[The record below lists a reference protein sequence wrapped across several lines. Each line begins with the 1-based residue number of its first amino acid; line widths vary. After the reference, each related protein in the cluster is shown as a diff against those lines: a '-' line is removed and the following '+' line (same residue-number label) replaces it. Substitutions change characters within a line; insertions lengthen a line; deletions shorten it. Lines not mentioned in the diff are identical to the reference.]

1 MVDKMG
7 VSPATN
13 SCKREAR
20 RFAWRMLIL
29 WTIFSQPLMSIV
41 GNRISPTF
49 VQGRLSFRLFL
60 FSRMEGRFITV
71 GRDPAAVVY
80 IPQ

>member
-7 VSPATN
+7 CHLLQTPANVRQGDVCMEDADTVDHFLLASDVN
-13 SCKREAR
+13 SRE
-20 RFAWRMLIL
+20 
-29 WTIFSQPLMSIV
+29 Q
-41 GNRISPTF
+41 ISPTF

-71 GRDPAAVVY
+71 GGDPTAVVY